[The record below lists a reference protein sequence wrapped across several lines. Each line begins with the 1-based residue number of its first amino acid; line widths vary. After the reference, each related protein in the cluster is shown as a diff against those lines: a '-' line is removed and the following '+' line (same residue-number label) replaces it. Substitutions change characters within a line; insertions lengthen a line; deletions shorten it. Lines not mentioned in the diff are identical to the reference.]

1 MRTIH
6 ALFFCSLLL
15 LFSMPVLAADS
26 AQEYFSQGVKA
37 ASAGDYKSAL
47 TGFLQAREQGMDKP
61 VLDYNLGVAY
71 YRLGRYPEARKVFT
85 RLLKK
90 PRFTPVAYFNLGLIA
105 NKTGD
110 DRSAID
116 WFLRAYQNTEDEKLK
131 ALAATALKRLGVD
144 VENSPVTKKWSG
156 FAAVNVGHDSNV
168 KLANEDLVGV
178 FGESDSS
185 LEIMG
190 VGNYWLR
197 GGREDGVRLSFSANV
212 QKYQSLSNYDFSQ
225 FQLGLSRF
233 GRLAGWGMRFTGSWN
248 ESYLGG
254 NNYQRIF
261 GGETRGR
268 YGLGNGKYL
277 RLRYR
282 LNYITATGTAF
293 ESLEGWRHQ
302 LRAGMQLKQGAH
314 HLRVYY
320 QLDLN
325 DRSDRMRATGFT
337 SFSPTRHALRAL
349 AYLRLGGKW
358 KGRLDARYRFSGYN
372 DATTDTAVVA
382 SPVTREDTQLRLG
395 ARVGR
400 SFARYWD
407 VEGQYI
413 YYDNSSNIA
422 VNSYKRSVVSLGIS
436 RFF

>member
-1 MRTIH
+1 MRLINS
-6 ALFFCSLLL
+6 LFISSLLA
-15 LFSMPVLAADS
+15 FAAVPVLADAAQDS
-26 AQEYFSQGVKA
+26 FSQGVKA
-37 ASAGDYKSAL
+37 ASAGDYKTAL
-47 TGFLQAREQGMDKP
+47 EKFLQAGKAGMDKP
-61 VLDYNLGVAY
+61 ALDYNLGVAY
-71 YRLGRYPEARKVFT
+71 YRLGRYSEARKVFT
-85 RLLKK
+85 RLLKES
-90 PRFTPVAYFNLGLIA
+90 RFTPIAYFNLGLIA

-110 DRSAID
+110 ERSAAD
-116 WFLRAYQNTEDEKLK
+116 WFLRAYQNSEDKKLK
-131 ALAATALKRLGVD
+131 ALAAKALKRLGVD
-144 VENSPVTKKWSG
+144 VKKSPVTKKWSG

-197 GGREDGVRLSFSANV
+197 GGREDGVRLSFSADV
-212 QKYQSLSNYDFSQ
+212 QKYQTLSNYDFSQ

-233 GRLAGWGMRFTGSWN
+233 GKLAGWNMRFTGSWN

-261 GGETRGR
+261 GGEARGR
-268 YGLGNGKYL
+268 YGLGDGKYL

-282 LNYITATGTAF
+282 LNYITTTEAAF

-302 LRAGMQLKQGAH
+302 LRAGMLFKQGVH
-314 HLRVYY
+314 RLRVYY

-325 DRSDRMRATGFT
+325 DRSDRVRATGFT

-395 ARVGR
+395 ARLGR
-400 SFARYWD
+400 SFAKYWD
-407 VEGQYI
+407 VEGQYT

-422 VNSYKRSVVSLGIS
+422 VDSYRRSVVSLGIS